1 MPSLFTAPVL
11 MLEFYKQVEKL
22 PKNDVFLSEI
32 EVFKI

>member
-11 MLEFYKQVEKL
+11 MLEFYKQVEKM
-22 PKNDVFLSEI
+22 PKIGIFLSEI